1 MIGKKK
7 LSEVRRELN
16 ELLEQLPKEPSGSWI
31 EREIQTACPGWAP
44 PYRPRD
50 DGIDVLRVVDA
61 SSTCRSGTRAVD

>member
-31 EREIQTACPGWAP
+31 EREIQTAEGQAE
-44 PYRPRD
+44 RD
-50 DGIDVLRVVDA
+50 VETLDMLRSA
-61 SSTCRSGTRAVD
+61 LKQAGERKQTAAARS